1 MKVLALDQSTMKT
14 GIAVFDDGELT
25 FHSIIDLKQEKV
37 PEVRFQEMCKRLNS
51 MILKTTPDV
60 VVFEDVSF
68 QTNPSTLIILARV
81 QGAIIQSALFNNIPF
96 MCYKPSSWRK
106 LNSFRQGKDVT
117 RKELK
122 QQALNYVKR
131 KYNLNVREDVA
142 EAICIGTAFLI
153 DLKSKGDI
161 ING

>member
-51 MILKTTPDV
+51 MILKTRPDV

-81 QGAIIQSALFNNIPF
+81 QVRLFNLP
-96 MCYKPSSWRK
+96 YLQHTVYVLQPSSW
-106 LNSFRQGKDVT
+106 
-117 RKELK
+117 
-122 QQALNYVKR
+122 QQ
-131 KYNLNVREDVA
+131 
-142 EAICIGTAFLI
+142 T
-153 DLKSKGDI
+153 
-161 ING
+161 